1 MNNTFILQDWVKP
14 TTVDVA
20 HAVDA
25 PQRVKPVT
33 DLTQRLQKD
42 VRFAIDSWVDCV
54 VTLASH
60 AKHVLQIAALWVAVN
75 LMTPTSVGANSMPE
89 NTMNSTEVTMASESN
104 ETTELVSPVESNDL
118 LSEGRGYVFKY
129 IDEINSLNPIS
140 FIDLNKNFSDIEK
153 VLYIMKTKKN
163 TPDDMKNNMIPVMQ
177 SVVKKAVA
185 TMLDIKR
192 SGYASNFRDNPEH
205 AEWVFYDLLAAAFAK
220 YDVDGLTVDSKRL
233 NFLAKKNN
241 NSEENNA
248 VSWFVETYYMSSYK
262 GVPCLVV
269 KTADWQ
275 TLIVQANFVPA
286 ESKETR
292 LVKYW
297 ENSKSHQ
304 KFTVMIN
311 VTGR

>member
-1 MNNTFILQDWVKP
+1 MNAVMPQ
-14 TTVDVA
+14 TTLNHNDVA
-20 HAVDA
+20 N
-25 PQRVKPVT
+25 RVKPIAIL
-33 DLTQRLQKD
+33 DQKGEELTTTFKNRLSNLWSSIGTITQKVAKWIWD
-42 VRFAIDSWVDCV
+42 AAKPILIT
-54 VTLASH
+54 TLLTVAPVAS
-60 AKHVLQIAALWVAVN
+60 A
-75 LMTPTSVGANSMPE
+75 GAESMPYYNNVN
-89 NTMNSTEVTMASESN
+89 NTEIGVASESDK
-104 ETTELVSPVESNDL
+104 TTELVSPVESNDL
-118 LSEGRGYVFKY
+118 LSEDRGYVFKY

-185 TMLDIKR
+185 TMLDIER